1 MELVWISRF
10 SALFFYHLIPKERK
24 NNREWTNAA
33 AEYTES
39 AIIARVS
46 VREPDLVNLGSA
58 SILRAEAIVRPDF
71 FGDVL
76 PTGVVAV
83 GPALDV
89 EDPGEQ
95 LVGLRVDEE
104 ERRPVGVDQL
114 LREVHDLGD
123 QRVHAHHLHEDGP
136 VDESQLKK
144 KVFAI

>member
-1 MELVWISRF
+1 MGHYCKSIS
-10 SALFFYHLIPKERK
+10 SG
-24 NNREWTNAA
+24 
-33 AEYTES
+33 
-39 AIIARVS
+39 ARVS
-46 VREPDLVNLGSA
+46 SGGLDNLGSA
-58 SILRAEAIVRPDF
+58 SILSAEAIVRPDF
-71 FGDVL
+71 FGNVL
-76 PTGVVAV
+76 STGVIAV

-144 KVFAI
+144 KVFLLFKKVNLWLQIHFL